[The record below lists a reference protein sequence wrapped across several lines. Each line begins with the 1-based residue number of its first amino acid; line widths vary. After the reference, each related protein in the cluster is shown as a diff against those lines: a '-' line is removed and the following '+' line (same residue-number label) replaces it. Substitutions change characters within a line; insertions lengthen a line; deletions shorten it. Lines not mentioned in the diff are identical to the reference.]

1 MTPSKP
7 ATNENDGS
15 TRRQFLG
22 TTAATATAATFAASL
37 PFARV
42 AHAQGSDTIKV
53 ALVGAGGRGT
63 GAASQA
69 MQADKG
75 AKLTAICDVFP
86 DNIESSL
93 QRLAAEN
100 KIAKQIDPAAKKFD
114 GFEGYKHA
122 IAECDVVL
130 LATSPYF
137 RPMMVEE
144 AVKQGKHMFVEKPV
158 ATDPVN
164 TMRCWEAAKKAKEKG
179 LAVVSGLCYRYE
191 KAKQQVIKM
200 IHDGA
205 IGEIRSMHTFYYTT
219 QLWHRGRKP
228 EWSEMEYQ
236 MRNWLYFTW
245 LSGDHIVEQHI
256 HSFDKCAWAMKDA
269 IPVSAM
275 AIGGRS
281 QRTGSE
287 FGNIYDNFYVAF
299 EYENGVVLHST
310 CRQMNG
316 CDNDISD
323 YIVGEKGVAYVQ
335 NHMIKYFD
343 GRPLWRARRVVGD
356 NMYQN
361 EHDDLFKSIRDGK
374 PIYNGDYMCQSTLMG
389 IMGREA
395 AYTGKKVKWV
405 ETDPTRPPGITQS
418 KQDLSPKSLEWGP
431 NEVPGVPIP
440 GVTPLV

>member
-1 MTPSKP
+1 MTQPTS
-7 ATNENDGS
+7 AGSENET

-22 TTAATATAATFAASL
+22 TTAATATAATIAASL
-37 PFARV
+37 PFARA

-63 GAASQA
+63 GAANQA
-69 MQADKG
+69 LTADKG
-75 AKLTAICDVFP
+75 CKLTAICDIFP
-86 DNIESSL
+86 DNIGNSL
-93 QRLAAEN
+93 ARLAETDV
-100 KIAKQIDPAAKKFD
+100 AKQVDKDIKKFD
-114 GFEGYKHA
+114 GFEGYKAA
-122 IAECDVVL
+122 IAESDVVL

-144 AVKQGKHMFVEKPV
+144 AVKQNKHMFVEKPV

-179 LAVVSGLCYRYE
+179 LGLLSGLCYRYE
-191 KAKQQVIKM
+191 KSKQQVIEQ
-200 IHDGA
+200 IHGGA
-205 IGEIRSMHTFYYTT
+205 IGEIRSMHTYYYTT

-236 MRNWLYFTW
+236 IRNWLYFTW

-256 HSFDKCAWAMKDA
+256 HSYDKCAWANKDVY
-269 IPVSAM
+269 PVAAN

-281 QRTGSE
+281 QRTGAE
-287 FGNIYDNFYVAF
+287 YGNIYDNFYVSF
-299 EYENGVVLHST
+299 EFPNGVVLHST

-316 CDNDISD
+316 CANDISD
-323 YIVGEKGVAYVQ
+323 YIVGEKGIAYLQ
-335 NHMIKYFD
+335 SHQIKFFD
-343 GRPLWRARRVVGD
+343 GRPLWRAKRIPGD

-361 EHDDLFKSIRDGK
+361 EHNELFKSIRAGK

-395 AYTGKKVKWV
+395 AYTGQKVTWEQIV
-405 ETDPTRPPGITQS
+405 AS
-418 KQDLSPKSLEWGP
+418 KQDLSPAKLEWGP
-431 NEVPGVPIP
+431 NPMAPIAVPGV
-440 GVTPLV
+440 TKLV